1 MNPVAELAR
10 VPNPQK
16 NLKSGDF
23 SYERFTTSHYSR
35 SPTACFAHYFFFAT
49 PNSPNRFAT
58 SEPCVAVFT
67 AVSIARILPF
77 SPM

>member
-23 SYERFTTSHYSR
+23 SYERFTTSQ
-35 SPTACFAHYFFFAT
+35 YFH
-49 PNSPNRFAT
+49 
-58 SEPCVAVFT
+58 VA
-67 AVSIARILPF
+67 
-77 SPM
+77 

>member
-23 SYERFTTSHYSR
+23 SYERFTA
-35 SPTACFAHYFFFAT
+35 SPRKFFHFFA
-49 PNSPNRFAT
+49 P
-58 SEPCVAVFT
+58 
-67 AVSIARILPF
+67 
-77 SPM
+77 

>member
-23 SYERFTTSHYSR
+23 SYERFTTSQHSYPSAARVRCTSGLSPPPLPLRLNTLVARNLSR
-35 SPTACFAHYFFFAT
+35 QAGETCA
-49 PNSPNRFAT
+49 
-58 SEPCVAVFT
+58 
-67 AVSIARILPF
+67 
-77 SPM
+77 